1 MKKILVAAVLVFAVL
16 SFTPAHTGSNAAAL
30 NHYGNSTMA
39 TLPQQCSTLTFITE
53 SLPDFHVGMFTNFKI
68 QVIGGTPP
76 YVFQIT
82 GGALPPLLFLTPNG
96 RIIGFPLVV
105 TDTTIFVKVTDSA
118 GCMLTQAFAV
128 RVVSP

>member
-1 MKKILVAAVLVFAVL
+1 MKKVAVATVLVFAVL
-16 SFTPAHTGSNAAAL
+16 SFTSGHARGNPAAL

-39 TLPQQCSTLTFITE
+39 TLPQQCSTLTFLTE
-53 SLPDFHVGMFTNFKI
+53 SLPDFHLGRFTNFQI
-68 QVIGGTPP
+68 QAIGGTPP
-76 YVFQIT
+76 YTFVIT

-96 RIIGFPLVV
+96 RIIGLPLVV
-105 TDTTIFVKVTDSA
+105 TDTTIFVKLTDSA